1 MAAVGGGSNAIGL
14 FHPVI
19 GDEGVRL
26 VGVEAAGHGIPTGRH
41 AASLSGGRPGVLHGN
56 KTYLLQDAD
65 GQIIDAHSIS
75 AGLDCPGIGPEHA
88 HLHDTGRAE
97 YVSATDDEALEM
109 FQLRAR
115 LEGIIP
121 RTRTRPCA
129 GPDARSGQGHRQGRH
144 RGDEHVRTR
153 RQGHLRRRRPPGGQA
168 LSSNRLAPRFAALK
182 AENRAAFVAYVMAGD
197 PDAETAFEILK
208 GLPGAGA
215 DVIELGFPF
224 SDPMAE
230 GPPIQRASLRA
241 LKAGMTLNG
250 TLDLVSRFREGDADT
265 PVVLMGY
272 LNPLLTHG
280 LEAFARDAAEAGVD
294 GLIVVDCPP
303 EEADPL
309 ADALESNGVSLIR
322 LATPTTDDHRLEDLR
337 WSSAPSGFVYYVS
350 VAGVTGVKE
359 ADADLIAPAVARV
372 RAASGLPVAVGFGIK
387 TPARAAEQSGGVVAD
402 GAVVG
407 SVLVDKIAEALS
419 AGEPVAPKVLETA
432 ASLAK
437 AVRSARLAA
446 AEA

>member
-1 MAAVGGGSNAIGL
+1 M
-14 FHPVI
+14 
-19 GDEGVRL
+19 
-26 VGVEAAGHGIPTGRH
+26 
-41 AASLSGGRPGVLHGN
+41 
-56 KTYLLQDAD
+56 
-65 GQIIDAHSIS
+65 
-75 AGLDCPGIGPEHA
+75 
-88 HLHDTGRAE
+88 
-97 YVSATDDEALEM
+97 
-109 FQLRAR
+109 
-115 LEGIIP
+115 
-121 RTRTRPCA
+121 
-129 GPDARSGQGHRQGRH
+129 
-144 RGDEHVRTR
+144 
-153 RQGHLRRRRPPGGQA
+153 
-168 LSSNRLAPRFAALK
+168 NRLDRRFAALK

-197 PDAETAFEILK
+197 PDTETAFEILK

-241 LKAGMTLNG
+241 LKAGMTLSG
-250 TLDLVSRFREGDADT
+250 TLDLVRRFRKGDAET
-265 PVVLMGY
+265 PVVMMGY
-272 LNPLLTHG
+272 LNPLLTPG

-309 ADALESNGVSLIR
+309 ADALDSVGISLIR
-322 LATPTTDDHRLEDLR
+322 LATPTTDDHRLKTVVKR
-337 WSSAPSGFVYYVS
+337 TSGFVYYVS

-387 TPARAAEQSGGVVAD
+387 TPERAAEVARVAD
-402 GAVVG
+402 AAVVG
-407 SVLVDKIAEALS
+407 SALVERIAEALS
-419 AGEPVAPKVLETA
+419 DGGSPAAKVLETA
-432 ASLAK
+432 GALAK